1 MSILAITDIENSIFL
16 QVNEKKPFIPNDI
29 NFNNVSIIKMKE
41 QIQFKSFT
49 NKKNL
54 FEPSSLNKVRITIFP
69 IFTVLMN

>member
-41 QIQFKSFT
+41 QI
-49 NKKNL
+49 
-54 FEPSSLNKVRITIFP
+54 
-69 IFTVLMN
+69 